1 MTFSLAIGPRVR
13 KSPFFD
19 ATVAAG
25 VTHFSIYNHMYM
37 PVSYGDAEAEYWR
50 LIRGVCL
57 WDVACERQV
66 EIVGPDAAALAQYLS
81 PRDLSRCEPGQGK
94 YVPLCDHTGRL
105 INDPILLKLSQDR
118 FWFSIADSD
127 VLLWARAIAAE
138 RGYDVE
144 VREPDASPL
153 AVQGPKAEAVIR
165 DLFGDWPRTLKYFWF
180 RETELDGIP
189 LVLARSG
196 WSKQGGFELYL
207 LDGTR
212 GTQLWNLVWE
222 AGRPYD
228 IGPGTP
234 NYIERV
240 ESGLLSYGGDT
251 DADTNPFE
259 VNLGKY
265 LDLDIEADF
274 IGKAA
279 LREIARS
286 GPKRRQ
292 VGLFLDGARMAPNKH
307 PWEVTL
313 KGQSVGKLTVVT
325 YSLKLERNIAIALI
339 ESGVCEP
346 GHELEVQTMDGPRR
360 AQVTGL
366 PFRCRV

>member
-1 MTFSLAIGPRVR
+1 MAFGLAIGPRVR

-25 VTHFSIYNHMYM
+25 VTHFSIYNHMFM
-37 PVSYGDAEAEYWR
+37 PVAYGDAEAEYWR
-50 LIRGVCL
+50 LVKGVAL

-66 EIVGPDAAALAQYLS
+66 EIAGPDAAALAQYLS
-81 PRDLSRCEPGQGK
+81 PRDLSSCVPGQGK
-94 YVPLCDHTGRL
+94 YVPLCDHAGRL
-105 INDPILLKLSQDR
+105 INDPVLLKHAENR

-127 VLLWARAIAAE
+127 VLLWARAVAAE

-144 VREPDASPL
+144 IREPDVSPL
-153 AVQGPKAEAVIR
+153 AVQGPKAEAVVC
-165 DLFGDWPRTLKYFWF
+165 DLFGDWPRALTYFWF

-212 GTQLWNLVWE
+212 GTELWNLVWE

-228 IGPGTP
+228 MGPGTP
-234 NYIERV
+234 NYIERI
-240 ESGLLSYGGDT
+240 ESGLLSFGGDT
-251 DADTNPFE
+251 DAETNPFE

-274 IGKAA
+274 IGKTA
-279 LREIARS
+279 LREIARI

-292 VGLFLDGARMAPNKH
+292 IGLFLEGAHIVSNEH
-307 PWEVTL
+307 PWDVTL
-313 KGQSVGKLTVVT
+313 EGRSVGKLTVVT

-339 ESGVCEP
+339 ERSAAESNR
-346 GHELEVQTMDGPRR
+346 ELVVHTMDGPRQ

-366 PFRCRV
+366 PFC